1 MLTLATGATPT
12 CDTSGDAKRVYA
24 GAMATP
30 GLLTRT
36 SDLRTLENGVSIAFE
51 YVDTCLNKIIFCL
64 IFWNQIEWNSKIFL
78 FSLKAP

>member
-51 YVDTCLNKIIFCL
+51 
-64 IFWNQIEWNSKIFL
+64 
-78 FSLKAP
+78 